1 MEQFYCLSVVL
12 NIVAGLILVYGL
24 DLTKQPGEIVPTEIE
39 GENKKLIPGRKLP
52 KNLSGLNGRGLR
64 FIIGICA
71 TLVGLI
77 KFFSAYRGIA
87 ILGDLIPSVAGLAAG
102 ISILIEYYAAN
113 ITDDDFELSDKIES
127 LFVKPRKYIGV
138 FCLLAALL
146 HFLFPRAIF
155 L

>member
-1 MEQFYCLSVVL
+1 M
-12 NIVAGLILVYGL
+12 
-24 DLTKQPGEIVPTEIE
+24 
-39 GENKKLIPGRKLP
+39 
-52 KNLSGLNGRGLR
+52 
-64 FIIGICA
+64 
-71 TLVGLI
+71 
-77 KFFSAYRGIA
+77 
-87 ILGDLIPSVAGLAAG
+87 IPSVAGLAAG